1 MRDEKNVAFPFRRV
15 GDMTEIYN
23 SLPIYLG
30 DKAGQLMALKPT
42 ALKIRSR
49 LGEDITDII
58 KEARRVIDGE
68 KIKEPVVKEFTRG
81 HWMRGILG

>member
-1 MRDEKNVAFPFRRV
+1 
-15 GDMTEIYN
+15 MTEIYN

-30 DKAGQLMALKPT
+30 DKREQVMALKPT

-49 LGEDITDII
+49 LGENITDII

-68 KIKEPVVKEFTRG
+68 KVEKLAVKDFTRG